1 MKERKVITY
10 TYRGRI
16 EKGGASKS
24 DKKVA
29 ASVRNAVLARAARVR
44 KYPRCPKYKN
54 GSHRF
59 APDGRCYSPECRAKY
74 PDLRR
79 EK

>member
-1 MKERKVITY
+1 MLVMEHTEYLSKIGMRGGKSRSRAKV
-10 TYRGRI
+10 
-16 EKGGASKS
+16 KAA
-24 DKKVA
+24 KKNVA
-29 ASVRNAVLARAARVR
+29 KARAARKR

-74 PDLRR
+74 PNLRR
-79 EK
+79 GE